1 MHVTKVIIH
10 LDGSEANLLHPPP
23 LG

>member
-1 MHVTKVIIH
+1 MHGTKVLIH

-23 LG
+23 PG